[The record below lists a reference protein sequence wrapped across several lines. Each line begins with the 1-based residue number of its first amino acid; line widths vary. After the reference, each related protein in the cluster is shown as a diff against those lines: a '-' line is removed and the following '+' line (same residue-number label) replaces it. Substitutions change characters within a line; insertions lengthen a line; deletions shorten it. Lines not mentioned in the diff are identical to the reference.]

1 MKNAL
6 ILTDRPVRNY
16 GIDLLRIVSMIMI
29 PVLHVLGRG
38 GILSNSNALSVHNE
52 VAYLFEIASYCAVNS
67 YALISGYV
75 GYEKKQKYSNI
86 LYLCFQVSFY
96 IIVTTVV
103 FCFFKPEVVNLKT
116 AVLEALFP
124 FAYNTYWYFSA
135 YFCLFFFMPFLNM
148 VLDKFDRKNIK
159 RLLLLLFFVFSLLP
173 TLFHTDFGCTES
185 GYSFLWLG
193 ILYLAGAYI
202 KKYNFSV
209 LHTNRA
215 NLIGYFIC
223 VIVTWLSKVF
233 IEVVTKILFGQPKG
247 GTYLLE
253 YTSPTIVLCSVF
265 LLLFFANIKCGKR
278 LTKVIKFFAP
288 VSFGVYLFHEEPL
301 IRDNFIINNFIGYL
315 SLNPFIM
322 VLAVLGTAIFIWLIG
337 SLVDR
342 IRLSIFNFLKVKEL
356 CSFLEQKIS
365 CLIYILKKKLSF
377 LHNL

>member
-1 MKNAL
+1 
-6 ILTDRPVRNY
+6 
-16 GIDLLRIVSMIMI
+16 MI
-29 PVLHVLGRG
+29 PVLHILGQG

-52 VAYLFEIASYCAVNS
+52 VAFLLEIASYCAVNS
-67 YALISGYV
+67 YAIISGYV

-103 FCFFKPEVVNLKT
+103 FYFFKPETVNLKT

-148 VLDKFDRKNIK
+148 VLDKFDRKNSK
-159 RLLLLLFFVFSLLP
+159 RLLLLLFFIFSLLP
-173 TLFHTDFGCTES
+173 TIFHTDLGCTKS

-209 LHTNRA
+209 LYTNRA

-223 VIVTWLSKVF
+223 VIVTWLSKAF

-247 GTYLLE
+247 GNYLLA
-253 YTSPTIVLCSVF
+253 YTSPTMVLCSVF
-265 LLLFFANIKCGKR
+265 LLLFFANIKCGKK
-278 LTKVIKFFAP
+278 LTGFIKIFAP
-288 VSFGVYLFHEEPL
+288 LSFGVYLFHEESL
-301 IRDNFIINNFIGYL
+301 IRDNFINNAFIGYL

-337 SLVDR
+337 SLVDK
-342 IRLSIFNFLKVKEL
+342 IRLSIFKLLRVKQF
-356 CSFLEQKIS
+356 SVFIEQKIT
-365 CLIYILKKKLSF
+365 CMLYILKKKISLIHH
-377 LHNL
+377 L